1 VKPTLL
7 KSVARVFEGRLYVHY
22 GQAYI
27 ETGDRISSG
36 LEASF
41 VGQNN
46 GLCGAASPGSLLLL
60 TGLHTGRVNFTLDIF
75 DSSPPIDHFWEEIV
89 EVSFTVEREE
99 VRLFDW
105 NGECVCDIPLPL
117 GTYRVRYCVHNMTG
131 GGRADTVLEEEESVD
146 SYSLAFWSANLSPDT
161 ILKQT
166 SKTAAYWHRW
176 VRGLRG

>member
-1 VKPTLL
+1 M
-7 KSVARVFEGRLYVHY
+7 YVHY

-27 ETGDRISSG
+27 ETGNRIFSE

-46 GLCGAASPGSLLLL
+46 GLCGAASSGSLFLL
-60 TGLHTGRVNFTLDIF
+60 TGLHTGRVKFTLDVF
-75 DSSPPIDHFWEEIV
+75 DSPPPIDPFWEEIV
-89 EVSFTVEREE
+89 EVPFTVGREE

-105 NGECVCDIPLPL
+105 NGECVCNIPLPP
-117 GTYRVRYCVHNMTG
+117 GTYRVRYCAHNMTG
-131 GGRADTVLEEEESVD
+131 GKLADTVLEEEESVD
-146 SYSLAFWSANLSPDT
+146 SYSLTFWPATLSPDT

-176 VRGLRG
+176 VRGLKG